1 MLVTYG
7 MKIDKVI
14 VINPC
19 IRLNIIVTINHVTR
33 NAVIQ
38 HTFHKSGW
46 LFIYQ
51 RTHVERLYSPSHKIE
66 NIYILFHPYSWLLV
80 LWESG
85 HNAIRVASVVVV
97 QVTVV
102 VHIPEVRSVGSIR
115 RTQPPVLSTK
125 PQTNLYI
132 EHNLSDKISI
142 LSI

>member
-1 MLVTYG
+1 MPLFS
-7 MKIDKVI
+7 IPSI
-14 VINPC
+14 
-19 IRLNIIVTINHVTR
+19 
-33 NAVIQ
+33 
-38 HTFHKSGW
+38 KSGW

-51 RTHVERLYSPSHKIE
+51 RTHVERLHSPSHKIE
-66 NIYILFHPYSWLLV
+66 NNYILFHPYSWLLV

-125 PQTNLYI
+125 PQTNLSI

-142 LSI
+142 LSF